1 MDFPLY
7 LRVLWRFRLIVLA
20 GLCLG
25 FTLAFF
31 SYVRVSFGDKGPMFS
46 YRQSE
51 VWESEARL
59 FVTQRGFPWGRT
71 APQYLPSGADR
82 DAPPIP
88 ESDPSRLASFATLYS
103 EFAKGDFVQ
112 SIVGRANARLVVVE
126 PVPAPPLSSP
136 PILPLISVRAL
147 GPSPQASALLA
158 QRTANALL
166 TFVHRQQNDARI
178 PADARVRVEPLSR
191 PNRQVLVSGRGKTI
205 PVIVFVAVLMAACGL
220 AFVLE
225 NLRPMP
231 KRKPILFAEPAPG
244 ETGPPAPAEAPLRS
258 A

>member
-31 SYVRVSFGDKGPMFS
+31 SYVRVSFGDRGLTFS

-71 APQYLPSGADR
+71 APEYLPSGRD

-147 GPSPQASALLA
+147 GPTPKASAMLA

-178 PADARVRVEPLSR
+178 PEAARVRVEPLSR
-191 PNRQVLVSGRGKTI
+191 PNRQVLVGGRGKTI

-220 AFVLE
+220 AFILE
-225 NLRPMP
+225 HLRPMP
-231 KRKPILFAEPAPG
+231 KTKPILYAEPPPG
-244 ETGPPAPAEAPLRS
+244 ETGPPAPAEEAPLRS